1 MRKLKEWFLLTFL
14 PGWAKETVLRDNRAL
29 QQKLDA
35 QRAELD
41 RLRAYVDGLEF
52 AIRRRVVIR
61 NEVGR

>member
-14 PGWAKETVLRDNRAL
+14 PGWAKETVLRENRAL
-29 QQKLDA
+29 QQKLDT